1 MKTKLNLLMTLAL
14 LTAPGLCAATD
25 ILSENV
31 RDYRKSV
38 DGVINRYVSTGQSPS
53 IDQAL
58 SIQACENDMLAL
70 ARLDPSVAD
79 SLPELLLANHA
90 RLQDLRH
97 LPGELVVG
105 RAKTAGIDV
114 LVPQWGNRQIEY
126 VKGTVFPRTKTFSV
140 PGADSAFPAREDWA
154 AQHAY
159 ALHCLTA
166 GEYQQ
171 AAEHFEK
178 ALAVKHAKKGTKS
191 QVWEFENLVSAPGR
205 IFFGQSGQIP
215 RGTRPI
221 IKLVVDAPFEEGPLP
236 QGRASCPTGPVSGH
250 GSTTALPKDNPVHRP
265 IS

>member
-14 LTAPGLCAATD
+14 LAVPGLSAATD

-38 DGVINRYVSTGQSPS
+38 DGVISRYVSTGQSPT

-58 SIQACENDMLAL
+58 RIQACENDMLAL

-114 LVPQWGNRQIEY
+114 LVPQWGTRQIEY
-126 VKGTVFPRTKTFSV
+126 VKGTVFPRTKMFSI

-159 ALHCLTA
+159 ALHCLTV
-166 GEYQQ
+166 GGYQQ

-178 ALAVKHAKKGTKS
+178 AVAVKHAKKGTKS
-191 QVWEFENLVSAPGR
+191 QVWEFENLVSSAWAH
-205 IFFGQSGQIP
+205 FLSGNPAKSREALAQAS
-215 RGTRPI
+215 
-221 IKLVVDAPFEEGPLP
+221 KLVVNAPPSKRTRYLKAVLHAQPDPSLGI
-236 QGRASCPTGPVSGH
+236 
-250 GSTTALPKDNPVHRP
+250 ALNHSLAQR
-265 IS
+265 